1 MLYMLVLFVMPLMLG
16 LIVIS
21 LLFCSPVVLYLVWIM
36 LIRLIVILY
45 VLCNDLAF

>member
-1 MLYMLVLFVMPLMLG
+1 MFVLFIMVLMFG

-36 LIRLIVILY
+36 LVRLIVILY
-45 VLCNDLAF
+45 VLCNVLAFWGG